1 MAEFSGGNY
10 KHAWDLYRE
19 RYGTMLPQSQIINWT
34 LYDTLTYTSGTTT
47 LLTYFNAIRATR
59 NLGNMEVASVIP
71 HPKAFIIRAIGVRPL
86 RNTVLATTAADAF
99 NDLKLLVDNGWFV
112 LTIGNKEYGVWTLD
126 RLPGG
131 GGVWADSAGAGGEAT
146 DEFISH
152 AEHGIPSAQN
162 MYTLSQPL
170 LIDPNINFN
179 VTLNW
184 AAAQTLTADANIRV
198 YLDGEMIR
206 PVQ

>member
-1 MAEFSGGNY
+1 MSEFKNAY
-10 KHAWDLYRE
+10 DLYRE

-34 LYDTLTYTSGTTT
+34 LYDTLTYTSAATT

-71 HPKAFIIRAIGVRPL
+71 HPKAFIIRAIAVRPL
-86 RNTVLATTAADAF
+86 RQSASVSGGGMIAAA
-99 NDLKLLVDNGWFV
+99 DLKLLVDNGWFV
-112 LTIGNKEYGVWTLD
+112 LTIGNKEYGVWTID

-131 GGVWADSAGAGGEAT
+131 GGVWSATSAAGGEAAN
-146 DEFISH
+146 EFSSI
-152 AEHGIPSAQN
+152 AEHGTPQAGN

-184 AAAQTLTADANIRV
+184 ATAQTLAGGNVDIRV

>member
-1 MAEFSGGNY
+1 MMFKNAY
-10 KHAWDLYRE
+10 DLYRE
-19 RYGTMLPQSQIINWT
+19 RYGTLLPQSQIINWT
-34 LYDTLTYTSGTTT
+34 LYDTLTYTDATTT

-71 HPKAFIIRAIGVRPL
+71 HPKAFIIRAIAVRPL
-86 RNTVLATTAADAF
+86 INPTTASTDGADAAR
-99 NDLKLLVDNGWFV
+99 DIGLLVNNGWLV

-126 RLPGG
+126 RLPCG
-131 GGVWADSAGAGGEAT
+131 GGVWADSAGGGGEAIN
-146 DEFISH
+146 EFVVH
-152 AEHGIPSAQN
+152 AEHGVPHSSN
-162 MYTLSQPL
+162 MYQLSQPL

-184 AAAQTLTADANIRV
+184 AAGQDLVADADIRV